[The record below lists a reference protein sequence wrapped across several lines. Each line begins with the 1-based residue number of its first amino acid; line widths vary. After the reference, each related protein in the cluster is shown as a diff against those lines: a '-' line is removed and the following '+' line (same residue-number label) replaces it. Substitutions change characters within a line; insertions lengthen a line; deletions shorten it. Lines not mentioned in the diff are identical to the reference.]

1 MKITR
6 EQKET
11 AKEMYLRSFDNRDIM
26 AKLNLTS
33 NQLQWVINRINL
45 HNTHTKENIKQQRI
59 EKAYAM
65 ECNIFER
72 IEQGKSIVGYDTI
85 FCSFCA

>member
-45 HNTHTKENIKQQRI
+45 NNTHTKENIK
-59 EKAYAM
+59 
-65 ECNIFER
+65 
-72 IEQGKSIVGYDTI
+72 
-85 FCSFCA
+85 